1 MRTEAK
7 RKTADGG
14 VLVSRTPP
22 PRLPNS
28 VTPSSRP
35 DRAPADV
42 GDRRDHGDSP
52 ETSPMRSPA
61 APRLRRRSSTPP
73 PTAGQPDGS
82 RQVVPEVGSGNT
94 EGGSTSEGG
103 RKISRPGR
111 ELLVPSQGQT
121 VGDKWR
127 PRAVLKT
134 GKHDPGAAL
143 RAVYTRG
150 ITTDDDECNFID
162 IDVLE

>member
-1 MRTEAK
+1 MFSPVTKPNTRQFARTEAR

-52 ETSPMRSPA
+52 ETSPVRSPA
-61 APRLRRRSSTPP
+61 APRWRRRSSTPP

-82 RQVVPEVGSGNT
+82 RQVVPEVGSGDT

-103 RKISRPGR
+103 EKFRGLGGSFWYRHKAKLNKISGIWEPFQKRGFMTR
-111 ELLVPSQGQT
+111 VYHY
-121 VGDKWR
+121 KWR
-127 PRAVLKT
+127 A
-134 GKHDPGAAL
+134 PG
-143 RAVYTRG
+143 V
-150 ITTDDDECNFID
+150 
-162 IDVLE
+162 